1 MPDNLDFGALLNLG
15 MGGLLLWYVVKRLDR
30 IQEVQAALVQMYTIL
45 ITSLPDVKKRVKDE
59 AEAINQRVQ
68 APRS

>member
-1 MPDNLDFGALLNLG
+1 MPDNLTDILNLG

-68 APRS
+68 TPRS

>member
-1 MPDNLDFGALLNLG
+1 MPDNLTDILNLG

-68 APRS
+68 SPRS

>member
-1 MPDNLDFGALLNLG
+1 MPDNLTDFANLG
-15 MGGLLLWYVVKRLDR
+15 VSGLLMWYVVKRLDR

-68 APRS
+68 SPRS

>member
-1 MPDNLDFGALLNLG
+1 MPDNLTDFANLG
-15 MGGLLLWYVVKRLDR
+15 VSGLLLWYVVKRLDR

-68 APRS
+68 SPRS

>member
-1 MPDNLDFGALLNLG
+1 MPDNLTDILNLG

>member
-1 MPDNLDFGALLNLG
+1 MPDNLTDILNLG

-59 AEAINQRVQ
+59 AEAINQRVNT
-68 APRS
+68 PRS

>member
-1 MPDNLDFGALLNLG
+1 MPENLTDILNLG

-30 IQEVQAALVQMYTIL
+30 IQEVQAYLVQMYTIL

-68 APRS
+68 TPRS

>member
-1 MPDNLDFGALLNLG
+1 MPDNLTDILNLG

-59 AEAINQRVQ
+59 AEAINQRVNT
-68 APRS
+68 RS

>member
-1 MPDNLDFGALLNLG
+1 MPENLTDILNLG

-68 APRS
+68 TPRS